1 MSPISFPIGV
11 SANQYFSGM
20 HGSFSLTPP
29 NNYGY
34 YVSLGS
40 IGLDMYQ
47 KSSET
52 VSLNQNFFKEE
63 TKITLNQNS

>member
-1 MSPISFPIGV
+1 MSV
-11 SANQYFSGM
+11 NQYFSGIISDYS
-20 HGSFSLTPP
+20 GNTLYG
-29 NNYGY
+29 NYGP
-34 YVSLGS
+34 YVFPGS
-40 IGLDMYQ
+40 IGLDMHQ